1 MCWLQTTSR
10 EMIMP
15 LAQTDDEQKAQQMLS
30 AFASACFW
38 FSCCCLVSSWFIFWF
53 SRSFF
58 FRQWFAVSVRPNLVK
73 SSLPILGSQ
82 ERETRQNL
90 DRERLM
96 KTKLCLERRVDPL
109 PTQLPTQLP
118 SRSVVSV
125 TKKFISRLLSIVR
138 VNDLCLHISQRDT
151 NNNNNLSLLPSLFFR
166 LCLQEEHLLHVWQE
180 TDVDCQIQSIQCLDC
195 HHFLDH

>member
-1 MCWLQTTSR
+1 MSWLQTTSR
-10 EMIMP
+10 ETIMP
-15 LAQTDDEQKAQQMLS
+15 FAKTDDEQKAQQMLS
-30 AFASACFW
+30 ASASACFW
-38 FSCCCLVSSWFIFWF
+38 FSCCCLLSSWFIFWF
-53 SRSFF
+53 LRSFFFFF

-109 PTQLPTQLP
+109 PTRLP
-118 SRSVVSV
+118 SRSVVFV

-138 VNDLCLHISQRDT
+138 VNH
-151 NNNNNLSLLPSLFFR
+151 
-166 LCLQEEHLLHVWQE
+166 LCLQISLRQRLIICLIFFFS
-180 TDVDCQIQSIQCLDC
+180 DCAYKKSICSMCGKKLMSTAKYNQSSV
-195 HHFLDH
+195 